1 MITWLLQFIAVVAWT
16 GFAEASKYQEKLV
29 LHPLPQSALLAA
41 FNFQSNTSISEF
53 EQQNYN
59 LFPRSLG
66 QILLHAHA
74 EELHLRFALGRWDG
88 DSWGARPRGG
98 RREGGTGVE
107 LWAWVQADNEEEASA
122 RWFTL
127 TNALSG
133 LFCASLNFVDQTKTI
148 RPVSSFDRE
157 GNRPA
162 RNLHLLHGAL
172 PHEVVCTENL
182 TPFLKLLPCK
192 GKAGVSSLLDGH
204 KLFDA
209 SWQTMAVDVRSN
221 CPEIGECQ
229 IEIEQTV
236 DMVLDIERSMR
247 PAKDPIPR
255 PPPIESIS
263 CNTTKSYNADDTCF
277 PEDRTEE
284 RSWTL
289 KEIFGRPIR
298 GSCPLS
304 SAADS
309 GPGDVEL
316 VVPAARKVST
326 DVFGR
331 DLAAKYSTLTS
342 RTYQLPENADFDLKV
357 SSYPIGQDHSLKSPQ
372 LSADRTFT
380 GYGQERG
387 GVHTV
392 LTNLSPQPLEIVYL
406 ESLPWFMKPY
416 LHTLKAALA
425 PEQSKTPSPI
435 KDILYRPAL
444 DRNRGTHLELSLLI
458 PASSTLTLSYYFEKA
473 ILRYTEYPP
482 DANRGFD
489 VAPAV
494 IRILPQRTSQ
504 NNKGGNGG
512 NGTENGPAQSTYL
525 RTTSLLLPLPT
536 PDFSMPYNVIILT
549 STVIAM
555 GFGSIFNL
563 ITRRFVAADE
573 VEGLDVRGLKGK
585 VADVLRGLAARFGKG
600 GAGRTGEGQ
609 GDDARRDDDGD
620 GEGDGGQR
628 DQEKANKT
636 ERDSGAE
643 SLGDGTGTGAEINGN
658 GNGTAR
664 SRK

>member
-1 MITWLLQFIAVVAWT
+1 MIRWLLHVIAVAIAIQWVDA
-16 GFAEASKYQEKLV
+16 AEYRESLV

-88 DSWGARPRGG
+88 ESWGARPRGG
-98 RREGGTGVE
+98 RKEGGTGVE
-107 LWAWVQADNEEEASA
+107 LWAWLQADSEEEASA

-133 LFCASLNFVDQTKTI
+133 LFCASINFVDQTKTI
-148 RPVSSFDRE
+148 RPVSSFERE

-162 RNLHLLHGAL
+162 KNLHLLHGAL

-221 CPEIGECQ
+221 CPETGECQ

-255 PPPIESIS
+255 PAPIESIS
-263 CNTTKSYNADDTCF
+263 CNTTKPYNGEDTCF
-277 PEDRTEE
+277 PEDLIEE
-284 RSWTL
+284 RAWSL
-289 KEIFGRPIR
+289 KEIFGRPVR
-298 GSCPLS
+298 GSCPLNS
-304 SAADS
+304 PSKIH
-309 GPGDVEL
+309 PGDVEL
-316 VVPAARKVST
+316 IVPSNRKIST

-331 DLAAKYSTLTS
+331 DLAAKVSTQTS
-342 RTYQLPENADFDLKV
+342 RIYQLPESADFDLKV
-357 SSYPIGQDHSLKSPQ
+357 SSHPIGQDLLLSPPQ
-372 LSADRTFT
+372 LTASRTFT
-380 GYGQERG
+380 GYGQEHG

-392 LTNLSPQPLEIVYL
+392 LTNLTPEPLDIVYL
-406 ESLPWFMKPY
+406 ESLPWFMKLY
-416 LHTLKAALA
+416 LHTLSTNIV
-425 PEQSKTPSPI
+425 PTTSSSPI
-435 KDILYRPAL
+435 QNILYRPAL
-444 DRNRGTHLELSLLI
+444 DRQRGTHLELTLRI
-458 PASSTLTLSYYFEKA
+458 PASCTLTLTYYFEKA

-494 IRILPQRTSQ
+494 IRILPTNSSSSEFD
-504 NNKGGNGG
+504 NG
-512 NGTENGPAQSTYL
+512 ESTYL

-563 ITRRFVAADE
+563 ITRRFVAAE
-573 VEGLDVRGLKGK
+573 EAEAMGLGGVKGRVREKVMAIMGKLGK
-585 VADVLRGLAARFGKG
+585 VGGKKESLPPGDGDG
-600 GAGRTGEGQ
+600 GGQ
-609 GDDARRDDDGD
+609 GDEGAKNGVA
-620 GEGDGGQR
+620 GEKETANGISTGQ
-628 DQEKANKT
+628 EVK
-636 ERDSGAE
+636 
-643 SLGDGTGTGAEINGN
+643 GN
-658 GNGTAR
+658 GSVR
-664 SRK
+664 SR

>member
-1 MITWLLQFIAVVAWT
+1 MIRWLLHVVVVACALHWVEA
-16 GFAEASKYQEKLV
+16 AEYREKLV
-29 LHPLPQSALLAA
+29 LHPLPQSSLLAA
-41 FNFQSNTSISEF
+41 FNFQSNTSIAEF

-88 DSWGARPRGG
+88 ESWGARPRGG

-107 LWAWVQADNEEEASA
+107 LWAWVQADSEEEANA

-133 LFCASLNFVDQTKTI
+133 LFCASINFVDQTKTI

-157 GNRPA
+157 GNKPA
-162 RNLHLLHGAL
+162 SDLHLLHGAL

-192 GKAGVSSLLDGH
+192 GKAGISSLLDGH

-209 SWQTMAVDVRSN
+209 SWQTMAIDVRKN
-221 CPEIGECQ
+221 CPTQGECQ

-247 PAKDPIPR
+247 PVKDPIPR

-263 CNTTKSYNADDTCF
+263 CNTTKPYNGDDTCF
-277 PEDRTEE
+277 PEDMTEE
-284 RSWTL
+284 RAWSL

-298 GSCPLS
+298 GSCPLNNPS
-304 SAADS
+304 KAH
-309 GPGDVEL
+309 PGDVEL
-316 VVPAARKVST
+316 IIPSNRKVTT
-326 DVFGR
+326 DIFGR
-331 DLAAKYSTLTS
+331 DIAAKISSPTS
-342 RTYQLPENADFDLKV
+342 RIYQLPDAADFDLKV
-357 SSYPIGQDHSLKSPQ
+357 TPHPVGQDFYLSSPQ
-372 LSADRTFT
+372 LKASRTFT

-392 LTNLSPQPLEIVYL
+392 LTNLSPDPVDIVYL

-416 LHTLKAALA
+416 LHTLSTTLS
-425 PEQSKTPSPI
+425 PSSPLSPI
-435 KDILYRPAL
+435 TNILYRPAL
-444 DRNRGTHLELSLLI
+444 DRQRGTHLELTLQI

-494 IRILPQRTSQ
+494 IRILPSNSTSGQ
-504 NNKGGNGG
+504 GRGK
-512 NGTENGPAQSTYL
+512 STYL

-563 ITRRFVAADE
+563 ITRRFVAAE
-573 VEGLDVRGLKGK
+573 EAEGVGLGGVKERIRERVGALVAKFGRGQKAK
-585 VADVLRGLAARFGKG
+585 
-600 GAGRTGEGQ
+600 TGEG
-609 GDDARRDDDGD
+609 GDAKWEKDGVEGKVNGISTGLDA
-620 GEGDGGQR
+620 
-628 DQEKANKT
+628 
-636 ERDSGAE
+636 
-643 SLGDGTGTGAEINGN
+643 GN
-658 GNGTAR
+658 GSVR
-664 SRK
+664 SRKA